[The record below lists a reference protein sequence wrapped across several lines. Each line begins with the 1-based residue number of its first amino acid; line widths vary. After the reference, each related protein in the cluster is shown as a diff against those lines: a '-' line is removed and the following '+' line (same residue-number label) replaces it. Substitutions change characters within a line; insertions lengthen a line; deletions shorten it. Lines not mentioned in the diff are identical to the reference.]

1 MISACLFPPASPP
14 SSKREVEKSHV
25 QEKSTVVLSRPILS
39 PPPWAAAK
47 NSTKVTVEDT
57 LLRYGCCLIKM
68 QQNGIYYILL
78 KLKKTRKII
87 SDFDKKSRTKS

>member
-68 QQNGIYYILL
+68 QQNGIYIAEIQRI
-78 KLKKTRKII
+78 TRKLR
-87 SDFDKKSRTKS
+87 KKNMQNNI

>member
-1 MISACLFPPASPP
+1 MISACLFPPASPPP

-47 NSTKVTVEDT
+47 NSTQITVGDT
-57 LLRYGCCLIKM
+57 LLRYGCCSIKM
-68 QQNGIYYILL
+68 QQNGIYNYILL
-78 KLKKTRKII
+78 KYSVLPGNLKKNTQNNI
-87 SDFDKKSRTKS
+87 

>member
-47 NSTKVTVEDT
+47 NSTKITVGDT
-57 LLRYGCCLIKM
+57 LLRYGCCSIKM
-68 QQNGIYYILL
+68 QQNGIYIAEIQRITR
-78 KLKKTRKII
+78 KLKKNTQNNI
-87 SDFDKKSRTKS
+87 